1 MTTLR
6 WGVLS
11 TANIGKKAVIPAI
24 LKSDNGRL
32 VAIASRNAE
41 RCQVFAAPIEQAQGG
56 PPIRVYASYEAL
68 LGDPEID
75 AIYNPLPNSMHKE
88 WSIRAMQAG
97 KHVLCEK
104 PLGSNLAEV
113 DEMIAVAESTG
124 MLLMEAFMYRF
135 HPRTQD
141 ALAKLA
147 RGDIGALQ
155 TVRSAFAFP
164 LADNSNI
171 RLNAELAGGSLMDVG
186 CYCVNIIRTALAA
199 LGAGEPVAVAAFAN
213 FGAETGVE
221 ESLSAILRF
230 EFPHGVAGPITAHFD
245 SSLRTDSRQ
254 FYEFAGSG
262 GAIRVDDAF
271 NAGRF
276 DDLRLQVVKRGKV
289 VTEER
294 YDGIDQYQLMVQAF
308 ADAVLNGTPLA
319 YPMQES
325 RGNMAAIDALLHS
338 ARTGQVVPVK
348 L

>member
-11 TANIGKKAVIPAI
+11 TANIGQKAVIPAI

-32 VAIASRNAE
+32 VAIASRNLDRA
-41 RCQVFAAPIEQAQGG
+41 QAFAAPFDQAQGG
-56 PPIRVYASYEAL
+56 PPIQVYASYEAL
-68 LGDPEID
+68 LADPEVD
-75 AIYNPLPNSMHKE
+75 AIYNPLPNSLHKE

-113 DEMIAVAESTG
+113 DEMIAVSESTG

-141 ALAKLA
+141 ALAMLV
-147 RGDIGALQ
+147 RGDIGGLQ
-155 TVRSAFAFP
+155 TIRSAFTFP
-164 LADNSNI
+164 LSQNSNI

-186 CYCVNIIRTALAA
+186 CYCVNIIRTALAS
-199 LGAGEPVAVAAFAN
+199 LDVGEPVAVAAFAD
-213 FGAETGVE
+213 FGEETGVE
-221 ESLSAILRF
+221 ESMSAILRF
-230 EFPHGVAGPITAHFD
+230 EFADGVAGPITAHFD
-245 SSLRTDSRQ
+245 SSLRTDGRQ
-254 FYEFAGSG
+254 FYEFAGSSG
-262 GAIRVDDAF
+262 TLRVDDAF

-276 DDLRLQVVKRGKV
+276 DNLRLQVIKSGKV

-294 YDGIDQYQLMVQAF
+294 YDGSDQYQLMVQAF
-308 ADAVLNGTPLA
+308 ADGVLHGTPLA

>member
-11 TANIGKKAVIPAI
+11 TANIGQKAVIPAI

-32 VAIASRNAE
+32 IAIASRNAE
-41 RCQVFAAPIEQAQGG
+41 RGQAFAAPIEQAQGG
-56 PPIRVYASYEAL
+56 APIQVYGSYEAL
-68 LGDPEID
+68 LADPEID
-75 AIYNPLPNSMHKE
+75 AIYNPLPNGMHKE

-124 MLLMEAFMYRF
+124 RLLMEAFMYRF

-141 ALAKLA
+141 SLARLV

-155 TVRSAFAFP
+155 SVRSAFTFP
-164 LADNSNI
+164 LAGNSNI
-171 RLNAELAGGSLMDVG
+171 RLNADLAGGSLMDVG
-186 CYCVNIIRTALAA
+186 CYCVNIIRTALAT
-199 LGAGEPVAVAAFAN
+199 LSVGEPVAVAAFAN
-213 FGAETGVE
+213 FGDQTGVE
-221 ESLSAILRF
+221 ESMSAILRF
-230 EFPHGVAGPITAHFD
+230 GLPDGGASPITAHFD
-245 SSLRTDSRQ
+245 SSLRTDLRQ
-254 FYEFAGSG
+254 FYEFAGSDG
-262 GAIRVDDAF
+262 TIRVDDAF

-276 DDLRLQVVKRGKV
+276 DNLRLQVVKNGKV

-294 YDGIDQYQLMVQAF
+294 YDGNDQYQLMVEAF
-308 ADAVLNGTPLA
+308 ADAALHGTPLA

-325 RGNMAAIDALLHS
+325 RGNMAVIDALLHS
-338 ARTGQVVPVK
+338 ARTGQVVPVR

>member
-1 MTTLR
+1 MNSLR

-11 TANIGKKAVIPAI
+11 TANIGQKAVIPAI
-24 LKSDNGRL
+24 LKSNNGRL
-32 VAIASRNAE
+32 VAIASRDAE
-41 RCQVFAAPIEQAQGG
+41 RGQIFAAPIEQAQGG
-56 PPIRVYASYEAL
+56 EPIRVHASYEAL
-68 LGDPEID
+68 LADPEID
-75 AIYNPLPNSMHKE
+75 AIYNPLPNGMHKE

-113 DEMIAVAESTG
+113 DEMIAVSESTG
-124 MLLMEAFMYRF
+124 RLLMEAFMYRF

-141 ALAKLA
+141 ALARLV
-147 RGDIGALQ
+147 RGDIGSLQ
-155 TVRSAFAFP
+155 TLRSAFTFP
-164 LADNSNI
+164 LSDNSNI
-171 RLNAELAGGSLMDVG
+171 RLIADLAGGSLMDVG

-199 LGAGEPVAVAAFAN
+199 LGAGEPVAVAAFAK

-230 EFPHGVAGPITAHFD
+230 EFPDAEAGPITAHFD
-245 SSLRTDSRQ
+245 SSLRTDGRQ

-262 GAIRVDDAF
+262 GTLRVDDAF

-276 DDLRLQVVKRGKV
+276 DNLRLQVVKNGKT

-294 YDGIDQYQLMVQAF
+294 YDGSDQYQLMVEAF
-308 ADAVLNGTPLA
+308 ADAALHGTPLA

-325 RGNMAAIDALLHS
+325 RGNMAVIDALLHS
-338 ARTGQVVPVK
+338 ARTGQVVPVR

>member
-11 TANIGKKAVIPAI
+11 TANIGQKAVIPAI

-32 VAIASRNAE
+32 VAIASRNLDRA
-41 RCQVFAAPIEQAQGG
+41 QAFAAPFDQAQGG
-56 PPIRVYASYEAL
+56 PPIRVYASYEVL
-68 LGDPEID
+68 LADPEVD
-75 AIYNPLPNSMHKE
+75 AIYNPLPNSLHKE

-141 ALAKLA
+141 ALERLI

-155 TVRSAFAFP
+155 TIRSAFTFP
-164 LADNSNI
+164 LSQNSNI

-186 CYCVNIIRTALAA
+186 CYCVNIIRTALAS
-199 LGAGEPVAVAAFAN
+199 LGVGEPVAVAAFAN
-213 FGAETGVE
+213 FGEETGVE
-221 ESLSAILRF
+221 ESMSAILRF
-230 EFPHGVAGPITAHFD
+230 EFPDGTAGPITAHFD
-245 SSLRTDSRQ
+245 SSLRTDGRQ

-262 GAIRVDDAF
+262 GTIRVDDAF

-276 DDLRLQVVKRGKV
+276 DNLRLQVMKGGKV

-294 YDGIDQYQLMVQAF
+294 YDGSDQYQLMVQAF
-308 ADAVLNGTPLA
+308 AESVLHGTPLA

-325 RGNMAAIDALLHS
+325 RGNMAVIDALLHS